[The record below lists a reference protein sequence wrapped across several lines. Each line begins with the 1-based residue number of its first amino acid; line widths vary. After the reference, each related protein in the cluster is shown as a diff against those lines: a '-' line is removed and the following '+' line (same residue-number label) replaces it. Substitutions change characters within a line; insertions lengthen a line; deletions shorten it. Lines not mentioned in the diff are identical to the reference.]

1 MFSKQDY
8 IQYLEQIAC
17 LERKKIHRMTDLLDI
32 VEDAYVCGILKGLGA
47 DAGRRYNLISDLLD
61 SKSFSTSAA
70 DKRLVNRRSALGKV
84 RLIYKEM
91 GLFKELSAYC
101 VNFSHQGLCFE
112 SENRLAVGAHYEV
125 RISLF
130 DEAEPIRCAGKV
142 RWVREILP
150 GFFLAGM
157 QFDS

>member
-8 IQYLEQIAC
+8 IQYFEQIAC
-17 LERKKIHRMTDLLDI
+17 LERKKIHRTTDLLGL
-32 VEDAYVCGILKGLGA
+32 VRDAYVSGIMKGLCA
-47 DAGRRYNLISDLLD
+47 DAGRRYSLIADLLE
-61 SKSFSTSAA
+61 SKSFSSNVA

-91 GLFKELSAYC
+91 GLFKELAAYC

-112 SENRLAVGAHYEV
+112 SEHPMTVGAHYEV

-130 DEAEPIRCAGKV
+130 EEAEPITCKGKIK
-142 RWVREILP
+142 WVKEILP
-150 GFFLAGM
+150 GFFVAGM